1 MESWRVDLP
10 ALTMC
15 LLGDYTLFEC
25 SSFTLD
31 NTPALKTLLCFDF
44 AVYSCQTF
52 VAIGTV
58 LVGAVD
64 VKSLEKCILG
74 MNCFF
79 RLETIQKKSLV
90 WGVLTSRHFGS
101 TLHGTEQETEVP
113 SQGCDYLIRALF

>member
-1 MESWRVDLP
+1 MESWRIDLP

-52 VAIGTV
+52 VAI
-58 LVGAVD
+58 D

-79 RLETIQKKSLV
+79 RLETIQKKNISVQLSMELNRKRKCLPKV
-90 WGVLTSRHFGS
+90 VT
-101 TLHGTEQETEVP
+101 
-113 SQGCDYLIRALF
+113 I

>member
-1 MESWRVDLP
+1 MESWRIDLP

-58 LVGAVD
+58 LVGAVRRRCKVI
-64 VKSLEKCILG
+64 VKVYSGNELLLPSGNDSEEEFGLG
-74 MNCFF
+74 
-79 RLETIQKKSLV
+79 RLDK
-90 WGVLTSRHFGS
+90 
-101 TLHGTEQETEVP
+101 
-113 SQGCDYLIRALF
+113 